1 MRYEIIFNRMKE
13 HKIIVV
19 LLYLLQQR
27 TTKYREESRGEKI
40 KNKGR
45 IINF

>member
-27 TTKYREESRGEKI
+27 TTKYRGESRGKKI

>member
-19 LLYLLQQR
+19 LLYLLQQQNIGG
-27 TTKYREESRGEKI
+27 KVEGK
-40 KNKGR
+40 K
-45 IINF
+45 

>member
-27 TTKYREESRGEKI
+27 TTKYRGESRGK
-40 KNKGR
+40 KNK
-45 IINF
+45 I